1 MKKNENIKEILY
13 RLDIEYCIDKQPTIH
28 GTISGEVE
36 ITLKNEKILTSEICW
51 DDFVSLT
58 EDFSNEVDDYDVF
71 LNTLN
76 DKLVDVIEKFHQN
89 KSLEGVIKV

>member
-1 MKKNENIKEILY
+1 MKQDKVIKEILY

-28 GTISGEVE
+28 GTVSGEVE
-36 ITLKNEKILTSEICW
+36 ITLKNDKILTSEICW
-51 DDFVSLT
+51 DDFISLT
-58 EDFSNEVDDYDVF
+58 EDFSNEVDDYDSF

-76 DKLVDVIEKFHQN
+76 NKLLDVIEKFHQN

>member
-1 MKKNENIKEILY
+1 MKLNKVIKEILY

-28 GTISGEVE
+28 GIVSGEVE
-36 ITLKNEKILTSEICW
+36 ITLKNDKILTSEICW
-51 DDFVSLT
+51 DDFISLT
-58 EDFSNEVDDYDVF
+58 EDFSNEVDDYDSF

-76 DKLVDVIEKFHQN
+76 NKLLDVIEEFHQN